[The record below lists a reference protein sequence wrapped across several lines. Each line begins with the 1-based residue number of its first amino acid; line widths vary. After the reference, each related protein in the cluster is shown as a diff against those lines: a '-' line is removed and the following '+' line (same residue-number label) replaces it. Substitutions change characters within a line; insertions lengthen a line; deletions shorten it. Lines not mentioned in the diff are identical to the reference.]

1 MPKQQNLDQAIV
13 FERLQTILNEL
24 YGDVPHH
31 LDIVPKSQQP
41 FQSFSS
47 PDGNVTGSLL
57 TFTGKQVD
65 KLVYSWLNAAQSG
78 FGTMRLTLWLSPD
91 IQIPHLAFEFGT
103 IPNLFFYMDYIPRVD
118 LWTNLRYTEK
128 YYESANS
135 TYLELRNNP
144 DLSLFVSKGFYVRQL
159 QSPAHLCFT
168 CSNTEDSLS
177 LIRKLAHEMYSR
189 WLTWIDQATPAPA
202 DMQASLAERD
212 LSMRRI
218 SAERD
223 PGNAMAAKIFGP
235 EFANQLVQS
244 LWNRE
249 VE

>member
-1 MPKQQNLDQAIV
+1 MPKQDLNQAIV

-24 YGDVPHH
+24 YGDVTHH

-65 KLVYSWLNAAQSG
+65 KLVYSWLNAAQLG
-78 FGTMRLTLWLSPD
+78 FGTMRLTLWLSPN
-91 IQIPHLAFEFGT
+91 IQVPHLAFEFGT

-118 LWTNLRYTEK
+118 LWTDLSYTEK
-128 YYESANS
+128 YYESASS

-144 DLSLFVSKGFYVRQL
+144 DLSLFVSKGLYVRQL

-177 LIRKLAHEMYSR
+177 LIHRLAHEMSSR
-189 WLTWIDQATPAPA
+189 WLAWVDQATPLPA
-202 DMQASLAERD
+202 DMRASLAERD

-223 PGNAMAAKIFGP
+223 PGNAMAAKIFGT

-249 VE
+249 